1 MLDLRKK
8 RKEMEKKNDGDKS
21 RAVFYIYGVSGI
33 ENYNSDV
40 QKPSPFRGFHVRKKI
55 IIGNVVYGRSI

>member
-40 QKPSPFRGFHVRKKI
+40 QKPSPFRGFHVRKKKKK
-55 IIGNVVYGRSI
+55 VEK